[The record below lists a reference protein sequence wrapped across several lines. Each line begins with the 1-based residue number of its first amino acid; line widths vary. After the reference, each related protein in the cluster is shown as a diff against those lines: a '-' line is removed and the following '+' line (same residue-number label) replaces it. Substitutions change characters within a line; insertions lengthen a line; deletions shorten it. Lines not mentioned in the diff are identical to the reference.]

1 MSNQNT
7 APPGALELLEKVKTL
22 DGAGSGLDADL
33 LVGKTIKQVCFNV
46 LSGSPSI
53 QSSFGISGITD
64 LGVGHFD
71 IVYSAAFANEYVNM
85 AGTAKRPS
93 SAANSDVF
101 ICHDKDV
108 NISNSH
114 ATIITFDIGANRRD
128 PSYINVFFV
137 GD

>member
-1 MSNQNT
+1 MSNLNT
-7 APPGALELLEKVKTL
+7 APPGALEILEKCKTV

-33 LVGKTIKQVCFNV
+33 LIGKTIKQVCFSV
-46 LSGSPSI
+46 SSGTPSI

-64 LGVGHFD
+64 LGVGQYD

-85 AGTAKRPS
+85 SGTAKRVS
-93 SAANSDVF
+93 SAAKSDII

-114 ATIITFDIGANRRD
+114 ASICTFDIGGNVRD
-128 PSYINVFFV
+128 PSDINLIFV